1 VSIVTALPFTIGGL
15 GLREGSFVG
24 SLALLGIA
32 PEKAMGLSFAV
43 FSILLSGAAI
53 GGVLD
58 WTRSTSQRA

>member
-1 VSIVTALPFTIGGL
+1 VLPFTIGGL

-43 FSILLSGAAI
+43 FSILLAGAAV

-58 WTRSTSQRA
+58 WLRTRAPHEETS